1 MQDRMTYQLFA
12 RVLSMLI
19 EPNTWLVMSLVCGA
33 FATILAFFGAC
44 ALGLPRR
51 YRPPVTKGQI
61 HLFDDDGEGHFLSAK
76 MSTVGLEQL
85 LKDLNR
91 RRFG

>member
-1 MQDRMTYQLFA
+1 MRDIMTEFPSLLLSPTTFLGA
-12 RVLSMLI
+12 AIVLGVLGTL
-19 EPNTWLVMSLVCGA
+19 NYC
-33 FATILAFFGAC
+33 FGAKYG
-44 ALGLPRR
+44 LGLPRRR

-85 LKDLNR
+85 LKDRNR